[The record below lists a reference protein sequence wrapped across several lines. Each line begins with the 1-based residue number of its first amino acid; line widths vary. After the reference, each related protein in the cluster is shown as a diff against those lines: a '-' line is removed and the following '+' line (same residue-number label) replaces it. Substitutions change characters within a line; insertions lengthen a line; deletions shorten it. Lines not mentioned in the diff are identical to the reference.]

1 MQAPALCET
10 ELVAVLVCLERGAP
24 HVFTLNNGAI
34 LPSGPLMP
42 GQLSLQKSLREW
54 VRQQTGIQPGH
65 TEQLYTFA
73 DTHLGDGHRR
83 VRISYMTCLPPTTE
97 RLEGD
102 HRPHTAAL
110 LDIEAQPA
118 DPLVS
123 FYTYFPWE
131 DRRNPAHAAL
141 IAPLLEGLKRWA
153 AQDPARQQRCA
164 ITFGLAG
171 HAWNDELALSRYELL
186 WEVGLIPESCTQ
198 AEPAQVTGLSMQHDY
213 RHVLATALSRIR
225 AKIRYTSIVFDL
237 LPRYFTLLHL
247 QQAMEALAGR
257 PMHKQNFRRLVLQQG
272 LLEETEQ
279 MDFSGPGRPARL
291 YAADNQAQDNCYLAG
306 AKSPLPDLVW

>member
-10 ELVAVLVCLERGAP
+10 ELVAVLVCLERGEP
-24 HVFTLNNGAI
+24 CVFTLQQGAL

-73 DTHLGDGHRR
+73 DTHTDCGHRK

-97 RLEGD
+97 GTVVESSPL
-102 HRPHTAAL
+102 HP
-110 LDIEAQPA
+110 AQFSTNGSPA
-118 DPLVS
+118 NTLVS

-131 DRRNPAHAAL
+131 DRRNPAHATVL
-141 IAPLLEGLKRWA
+141 APLLRALKDWA
-153 AQDPARQQRCA
+153 GQDPVRLQRC
-164 ITFGLAG
+164 ITTFGLAG
-171 HAWNDELALSRYELL
+171 HTWHDELVLSRYELL
-186 WEVGLIPESCTQ
+186 WEAGLVQESSRQ
-198 AEPAQVTGLSMQHDY
+198 NEPTCGVGLSMHHDY

-225 AKIRYTSIVFDL
+225 AKIRYTPIVFDL
-237 LPRYFTLLHL
+237 LTSHFTLLHL

-257 PMHKQNFRRLVLQQG
+257 PMHKQNFRRLVLQQN
-272 LLEETEQ
+272 LLEESEQ

-291 YAADNQAQDNCYLAG
+291 YAAGNHAQDDCYLAG
-306 AKSPLPDLVW
+306 AKSPLPELVW